1 MNRNYSLRD
10 VVDYIP
16 ASLQEEKE
24 WRIVY
29 YAKDP
34 QTGKLRR
41 KRIRVGKIKSVKER
55 RLWAKKMIYNINC
68 KLHEGWNPFIE
79 SENSR
84 QYHCIKEVL
93 EAFLRD
99 KRGLRDDTLRTYFN
113 EVSFLQKFIN
123 KKYDENMY
131 AVSFDQQMA
140 VIYMETT
147 WATREIGAVR
157 YNNILAVC
165 RVIFNWMV
173 EKEYIKQNP
182 FDKIK
187 KKKTGS
193 KTRVMDIDKADREK
207 IRDYLQ
213 KQNRPYYAIMMF
225 AFHSLLRPKE
235 ISYIKIGDIDLEKQV
250 VVVRGSVAKN
260 HNTRYAPI
268 PDVMVDLV
276 RELIEE
282 VTPQRKNW
290 YLFSAYGFRPG
301 PVRRDSREI
310 ARYWSVLRKNLRL
323 KKEIQ
328 FYSLRDSG
336 IIQMIRDGRSPKE
349 VMEAA
354 DHSSIEVTN
363 KYVKVARKESN
374 GNILK
379 KSTAF

>member
-34 QTGKLRR
+34 QSGQLRR

-55 RLWAKKMIYNINC
+55 RLWAKKMIYNINR

-84 QYHCIKEVL
+84 QYHSIKEVL

-99 KRGLRDDTLRTYFN
+99 KRGLREDTLRTYNN
-113 EVSFLQKFIN
+113 EVSFLQKFI
-123 KKYDENMY
+123 KTKYDENMY

-147 WATREIGAVR
+147 WESREIGAVR

-193 KTRVMDIDKADREK
+193 KIRVMDIDEADRKK

-213 KQNRPYYAIMMF
+213 KENRPYYAIMMF

-235 ISYIKIGDIDLEKQV
+235 ISHIKIGDIDLEKQV
-250 VVVRGSVAKN
+250 VVVKGSIAKN

-276 RELIEE
+276 KELIEG
-282 VTPQRKNW
+282 VYTLRKNW

-310 ARYWSVLRKNLRL
+310 ARYWSVLRKTLRL